1 MVYLILSGSAK
12 QRAEQSR
19 VILNLQTTFKVEV
32 NILAASVQKMLNKF
46 KSVHPDKML
55 LSTKITKKKKICK
68 ALHDNRIR
76 I

>member
-1 MVYLILSGSAK
+1 MVYLILSGSVK

-55 LSTKITKKKKICK
+55 VSTKITTTTKKD
-68 ALHDNRIR
+68 L
-76 I
+76 